1 MTATASLHD
10 LPAPATSRA
19 RVLGLDVARSL
30 AILGML
36 LAHFGSVALA
46 EDPTGW
52 PNSVVRFTDGRA
64 MPLFVLL
71 SGAGV
76 TFLLRRST
84 RPVRELLGRAA
95 LLLLLGLLL
104 EFTTPVAVI
113 LQSYALFFVLALGLR
128 FLADRWLLV
137 LAAATAAAGAA
148 ARMFLADD
156 LPKAYE
162 HVGGLSEHIG
172 ALRLVLRPDVLAS
185 DLFVTGFYSALPTL
199 AFLLVGMWLGRQD
212 LASRRLRTGLI
223 AGGLAMA
230 VVGYGAGW
238 LTDDRRAPADELVDT
253 YGEELV
259 VAIEEAAVQGATLTQ
274 FLEYAAVAEQTTVA
288 EVLGVPDSM
297 EPEVMAQLVEI
308 EQDPLVREL
317 TEPDAWW
324 LLNAAGH
331 SHMPAWLFGTL
342 GFSLFVTGLCLV
354 AADRFPRATLP
365 LARAGQL
372 ALTLYVA
379 HLVLLRWPMQDWPW
393 GFTSAEAVL
402 LIVSGFLVA
411 VALSHLWR
419 LRFRQGPLET
429 VLRLAGGHHRA

>member
-1 MTATASLHD
+1 MTATATLGD
-10 LPAPATSRA
+10 PTAPPTTRT

-36 LAHFGSVALA
+36 LAHFGSFALG
-46 EDPTGW
+46 ENPDGW

-84 RPVRELLGRAA
+84 HPTRELLGRAA

-137 LAAATAAAGAA
+137 LAAAATAAGAA
-148 ARMFLADD
+148 VRMFLADD
-156 LPKAYE
+156 LPKSYE

-172 ALRLVLRPDVLAS
+172 ALRLLLRPDVLAS
-185 DLFVTGFYSALPTL
+185 DLLVTGFYSALPTL
-199 AFLLVGMWLGRQD
+199 TFLLVGMWLGRQD

-230 VVGYGAGW
+230 VVGYGVGW
-238 LTDDRRAPADELVDT
+238 LTDDQRAPSAELVDT
-253 YGEELV
+253 YGEEIV

-274 FLEYAAVAEQTTVA
+274 YLEYAAVAQQTTVA
-288 EVLGVPDSM
+288 EVLGAPESM
-297 EPEVMAQLVEI
+297 VPEVMGQIAEI
-308 EQDPLVREL
+308 EQDPLVLEV

-331 SHMPAWLFGTL
+331 SHMPAWMLGAL
-342 GFSLFVTGLCLV
+342 GFGLFVTGLCLV
-354 AADRFPRATLP
+354 VADRFPRATLP

-379 HLVLLRWPMQDWPW
+379 HLLLLRWPMQNWPW
-393 GFTSAEAVL
+393 GFSPAEGVL
-402 LIVSGFLVA
+402 LTVSGFLVA
-411 VALSHLWR
+411 VACSHLWR
-419 LRFRQGPLET
+419 LRFSQGPLES
-429 VLRLAGGHHRA
+429 VLRLAGGRRR